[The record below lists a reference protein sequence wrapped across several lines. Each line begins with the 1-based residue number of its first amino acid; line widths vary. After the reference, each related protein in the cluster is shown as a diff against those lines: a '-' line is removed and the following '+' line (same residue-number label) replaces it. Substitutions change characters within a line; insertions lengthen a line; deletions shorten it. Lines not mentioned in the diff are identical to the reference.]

1 MVLESLIS
9 EVQAIRK
16 PQVMLFLGFVFSC
29 VSMLV
34 VYFFFRESASFLAI
48 AFITIASAPIVHAIF
63 IREEEREAQAPI
75 MSETFL
81 ERNAEL
87 IKVYAFFTLGVILS
101 YAFMYVVMPAEPV
114 KLCVESAC
122 TMLPTKAELFAEQE
136 ETLAYISKIAKG
148 TAGKVTAE
156 EQINIEQANTN
167 EFFYWFGV
175 ILINNTSVLTVAV
188 LFSFLFGAGA
198 IFLISWNASIVGV
211 WIGKSVLASN
221 HLKFFGLIPHGI
233 PEFIGYF
240 LGAIAG
246 GLISIALSKKRHF
259 THEIERIA
267 TDSFLL
273 LVAAFI
279 SLVFGAAIEAG
290 FKVGMNPLALA
301 LSVVYIV
308 TLSVAIVKVG

>member
-63 IREEEREAQAPI
+63 IREEEREARAPI
-75 MSETFL
+75 MSETFMG
-81 ERNAEL
+81 RNAEL

-101 YAFMYVVMPAEPV
+101 YAFMYVVIPAEPT
-114 KLCVESAC
+114 KLCIENAC
-122 TMLPTKAELFAEQE
+122 TMLPTRAELFAEQE

-156 EQINIEQANTN
+156 EQINTN
-167 EFFYWFGV
+167 EFFYWFDV
-175 ILINNTSVLTVAV
+175 ILMNNTSVLTVAV

-211 WIGKSVLASN
+211 WIGKSILASD

-290 FKVGMNPLALA
+290 FKVGMNPLALT

-308 TLSVAIVKVG
+308 TLSVAIVKVR

>member
-1 MVLESLIS
+1 MVLESLIG
-9 EVQAIRK
+9 EAQATRK
-16 PQVMLFLGFVFSC
+16 PQLMLFLGFVFSC

-63 IREEEREAQAPI
+63 IREEEREARAPI

-81 ERNAEL
+81 ERNMEL
-87 IKVYAFFTLGVILS
+87 ISVYAFFTLGVILG
-101 YAFMYVVMPAEPV
+101 YAFMYVLTPAEPI
-114 KLCVESAC
+114 KLCVGKAC
-122 TMLPTKAELFAEQE
+122 TMLPTRAELFAEQE
-136 ETLAYISKIAKG
+136 ETLAYISKIAQG
-148 TAGKVTAE
+148 TTGKFVA
-156 EQINIEQANTN
+156 NEQANMG
-167 EFFYWFGV
+167 EFFYWFDI
-175 ILINNTSVLTVAV
+175 ILTNNASVLTVAV

-211 WIGKSVLASN
+211 WIGKSILASN
-221 HLKFFGLIPHGI
+221 HFKFFGLIPHGI
-233 PEFIGYF
+233 PEFVGYF

-246 GLISIALSKKRHF
+246 GLISTALSKKRHF

-290 FKVGMNPLALA
+290 FKSGMNSLAL
-301 LSVVYIV
+301 
-308 TLSVAIVKVG
+308 TLSVLYIVALSIAIVKVK